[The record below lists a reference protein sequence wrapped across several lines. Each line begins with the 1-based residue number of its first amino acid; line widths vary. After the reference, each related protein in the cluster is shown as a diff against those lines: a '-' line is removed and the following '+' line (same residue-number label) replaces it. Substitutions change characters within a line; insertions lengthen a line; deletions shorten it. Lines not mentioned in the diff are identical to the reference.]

1 MVALVAG
8 SASTLAY
15 LGYWSWRAC
24 QVYRVTL
31 PFVALLTI
39 ERLMYVSRALSIA
52 AIVCLLIGRGPYRVS
67 VVLATLWVTFQLW
80 VHDGIIH
87 WA

>member
-15 LGYWSWRAC
+15 LGYWSWRVCDLYHA
-24 QVYRVTL
+24 TL
-31 PFVALLTI
+31 PFVALLTL
-39 ERLMYVSRALSIA
+39 ERLMYVSRALSIG
-52 AIVCLLIGRGPYRVS
+52 AIVCLLIVRGPYRIPL
-67 VVLATLWVTFQLW
+67 VLASLWVMFQLW
-80 VHDGIIH
+80 VHGGIIH